1 MPGRARTKLRKQKTA
16 TRPSKLRSR
25 KQSPQPHAEFDTSM
39 WTEALFGAEVLLLH
53 ATPVYY
59 GFGVPR
65 GNGSGV
71 VIIPGFLGTD
81 LYLTELHGWLGRIGY
96 RPYFSGIGINADCPN
111 ILVQRHVSA
120 TIKRA
125 LDETG
130 RKIHLI
136 GHSLGGVIARSIA
149 GDRPKDIA
157 SVITLVSPIRGTVAH
172 RSVIHAA
179 DAIRLRILQEHGNGV
194 LPRCYTSADTSASSS
209 AGSDSVPTGPPPIQ
223 EPDASKVKH
232 DGKEDDVDAIGNRK
246 IGGRGLGNWYSL
258 ETEVRMGKQY
268 AMQVE
273 SSVKLVQD
281 PVVTE
286 YVNRIG
292 QNLVRN
298 SDAQVPFTI
307 KVIDSD
313 EVNAFALPG
322 GFFYVNTGLILA
334 ADEEAELA
342 GVMAHEISH
351 VCARHGTRQMTR
363 AQWANIGTIP
373 LIFIGGGIG
382 YGIYEA
388 AGLGLPLTFMKF
400 QRNFEAEADYLGL
413 QYMYK
418 TGYDPQAFIS
428 FFEKIQAKEKKKPGT
443 IAKAF
448 ASHPQTPD
456 RIAASQKEI
465 ATILPASTQYIVT
478 TSEFDDVKSRLAIIE
493 NRHKVLEEKDG
504 SRPRSEEHTSE
515 L

>member
-1 MPGRARTKLRKQKTA
+1 MSLPALAQDQTSQSPNVPPQTSQPQTAKDQTAQPQSTQPSVGSTSGASTGTA
-16 TRPSKLRSR
+16 TGSAPVP
-25 KQSPQPHAEFDTSM
+25 PQDPAP
-39 WTEALFGAEVLLLH
+39 
-53 ATPVYY
+53 TPT
-59 GFGVPR
+59 PTPD
-65 GNGSGV
+65 S
-71 VIIPGFLGTD
+71 T
-81 LYLTELHGWLGRIGY
+81 
-96 RPYFSGIGINADCPN
+96 
-111 ILVQRHVSA
+111 
-120 TIKRA
+120 
-125 LDETG
+125 
-130 RKIHLI
+130 
-136 GHSLGGVIARSIA
+136 
-149 GDRPKDIA
+149 
-157 SVITLVSPIRGTVAH
+157 
-172 RSVIHAA
+172 
-179 DAIRLRILQEHGNGV
+179 
-194 LPRCYTSADTSASSS
+194 SS
-209 AGSDSVPTGPPPIQ
+209 AGSESAPSGPPPIQ
-223 EPDASKVKH
+223 EPDDSKVKH
-232 DGKEDDVDAIGNRK
+232 NGSKSDVDAIGNRK
-246 IGGRGLGNWYSL
+246 VGGRGMGNWYSL
-258 ETEVRMGKQY
+258 ESEIRMGKQY

-273 SSVKLVQD
+273 QGVKLVQD

-322 GFFYVNTGLILA
+322 GFFYVNSGLLLA

-342 GVMAHEISH
+342 GVMAHEIAH
-351 VCARHGTRQMTR
+351 VAARHMTRQMTR

-388 AGLGLPLTFMKF
+388 AGLGIPLTFMKF

-443 IAKAF
+443 LAKAF

-456 RIAASQKEI
+456 RIEKSQQEI
-465 ATILPASTQYIVT
+465 ATILPARAQYVVS
-478 TSEFDDVKSRLAIIE
+478 TSEFDDVKSRLATIE
-493 NRHKVLEEKDG
+493 NRHKVIEEKDG
-504 SRPRSEEHTSE
+504 SRPSLRRASSTDKSTGTDKSDDDRPTLKRREDKPDQN
-515 L
+515 